1 MAQLFRPRA
10 TTIARF
16 LGPALLVGMIGAIA
30 LIAEYHKPAYQTD
43 AETAPEQPVPFSHD
57 HHVGGFGL
65 DCQYCHGSAEKSS
78 FAGIP
83 PTHTCMTCHSQV
95 WTNAEML
102 APVRE
107 SYENDEPLEWT
118 RVYDLPEFVQFDHQ
132 SHVTSGV
139 GCETCHGRVDRM
151 PLTRQVRP
159 LTMEWCLDC
168 HSDPAAQ
175 LRPRDEVYTMGW
187 DEQHP
192 GRRPDLIDE
201 YGIETERLTNCSIC
215 HY

>member
-10 TTIARF
+10 TTIARV
-16 LGPALLVGMIGAIA
+16 LGPALLVAAVGIIA
-30 LIAEYHKPAYQTD
+30 LIAEYHEPIYQTD
-43 AETAPEQPVPFSHD
+43 AETAPDQPVPFSHD
-57 HHVGGFGL
+57 HHVGGLGL
-65 DCQYCHGSAEKSS
+65 DCQYCHGSAEDAS

-95 WTNAEML
+95 WTNAELL

-107 SYENDEPLEWT
+107 SYESGEPLEWT
-118 RVYDLPEFVQFDHQ
+118 RVYNLPEFVKF
-132 SHVTSGV
+132 SHEAHTSAGV

-168 HSDPAAQ
+168 HTDPATR
-175 LRPRDEVYTMGW
+175 LRPRSEIHTMGW
-187 DEQHP
+187 DRAHP
-192 GRRPDLIDE
+192 GRRPDLIE
-201 YGIETERLTNCSIC
+201 AHGIESDRLTNCSIC